1 MPIKPSAKIWGVLL
15 HGASE
20 AGDVELAKFVC
31 DRLFVIEPENTGNYM
46 IMANLYAQAGRWKEA
61 DEVRDRMNDIG
72 LKKISGRSW
81 IDDSRVTM

>member
-1 MPIKPSAKIWGVLL
+1 
-15 HGASE
+15 
-20 AGDVELAKFVC
+20 
-31 DRLFVIEPENTGNYM
+31 M